1 MAQYYDQIKSMRS
14 AKVGTI
20 MAWGGDGN
28 NGFLVSNVP
37 KGWVVCKGQTVD
49 AADYPLLASVI
60 GDTYSSTAS
69 MADGSGNAYEFPYV
83 DTAATFTF
91 PNLSA
96 KCMVDLESSYL
107 DQTKY
112 QMGQTD
118 PKNKILDT
126 NGTKLGDLLVSGTGG
141 GTTSYVS
148 NVKTTW
154 QATADI
160 DFTLNLSGN
169 LYFKFTGMLLQAPDF
184 VETVYT
190 LRRKLGINH
199 TPSHSHADI
208 INTTSV
214 NPSGPMVFRTDGGIN
229 QRDSA
234 SLTICNYSVSPVA
247 CEFKDANPTSWAN
260 GSADITFY
268 GNSNYEN
275 TLPRMT
281 GPMEF
286 VMDSRNYNYWAHV
299 PATDWRQQG
308 SNGTGSNAYDT
319 NRGSGPKAE
328 YQRQTVTASGGGQT
342 QSIVNTE
349 PMKSHKTQAHTGMH
363 PRPTISRN
371 RPNFFGYT
379 RNGQTPPTQGGIT
392 DHPEVM
398 TPFQVSGLTLTEN
411 SNEITL
417 PATTNLGRTYSTGS
431 GASAASWTQ
440 YDAITPL
447 MYVKEVVPNGD
458 QNDCKYLHLQEG
470 TYVQS
475 VKKESNGTYTVRLN
489 QQIKGDKAQ
498 GWGSVSN
505 RILQFKYAT
514 YPTALN
520 TPYKDPTKPE
530 FGSHGH
536 GSFEIAQ
543 GIGSMAG
550 PPSHTAANA
559 DASSLSA
566 QSLENALNIDCD
578 TTQPSLTLTYI
589 IKAF

>member
-1 MAQYYDQIKSMRS
+1 MAQYYDQVKSMRA
-14 AKVGTI
+14 AKIGTI
-20 MAWGGDGN
+20 MPWGGDGN
-28 NGFLVSNVP
+28 EGFLVSNIP
-37 KGWVVCKGQTVD
+37 KGWVVCKGQTRD
-49 AADYPLLASVI
+49 AKLYPLLASVI
-60 GDTYSSTAS
+60 GDTYSATAS
-69 MADGSGNAYEFPYV
+69 MADAAGNPYEFPYV
-83 DTAATFTF
+83 DTPASFTF
-91 PNLSA
+91 PNLSS
-96 KCMVDLESSYL
+96 KCMVDIESSYL
-107 DQTKY
+107 DDPDY

-118 PKNKILDT
+118 PKDKILDS

-141 GTTSYVS
+141 GTTSYIS

-169 LYFKFTGMLLQAPDF
+169 LYFKFSGMLLQAPDF
-184 VETVYT
+184 VETIYT

-199 TPSHSHADI
+199 TPSHSHSDVIPTAQ
-208 INTTSV
+208 V
-214 NPSGPMVFRTDGGIN
+214 NPSGPMIFRTDGGIN
-229 QRDSA
+229 QRDPA
-234 SLTICNYSVSPVA
+234 DLTICNTSVSPVA
-247 CEFKDANPTSWAN
+247 CEFKDANYAQWAN
-260 GSADITFY
+260 GSTDITFY

-275 TLPRMT
+275 TIPRMT

-286 VMDSRNYNYWAHV
+286 STDSTGKNYWGHL
-299 PATDWRQQG
+299 PATDWRSAG
-308 SNGTGSNAYDT
+308 SNET
-319 NRGSGPKAE
+319 NRKAGPKAE
-328 YQRQTVTASGGGQT
+328 YQRQTVSGGQGVT

-379 RNGQTPPTQGGIT
+379 RNGQTAPSQGGII
-392 DHPEVM
+392 DHPEAM
-398 TPFQVSGLTLTEN
+398 TAFEVPALTLTED

-417 PATTNLGRTYSTGS
+417 PATTNLGRVYATGT

-447 MYVKEVVPNGD
+447 MYVTDRTGD
-458 QNDCKYLHLQEG
+458 NNDSKYLYLQEG
-470 TYVQS
+470 TYVLS
-475 VKKESNGTYTVRLN
+475 VKKESSGAYTIRLN
-489 QQIKGDKAQ
+489 QQIKGDKAA
-498 GWGSVSN
+498 GWGSVTGRKIS
-505 RILQFKYAT
+505 FKYAT

-520 TPYKDPTKPE
+520 QAFKDPTSSD

-550 PPSHTAANA
+550 PPSHTASNA

-589 IKAF
+589 IKAY